1 MNQPRTRPRAQD
13 SGVIAIFL
21 ASIIGI
27 LLLTSTTFAARV
39 STSELN
45 QSSQVDQSE
54 AAYYAAEAG
63 VEEAIRRLVVNP
75 LATICQIFPEQYGL
89 GLSTLYSGACPA
101 AANQVGDYAVVG
113 DSANPSAHEGTNL
126 VIATEGP
133 SATNLP
139 GVAWRLRK
147 VTAQG
152 NSFTG
157 TQTKDESVQ
166 FDTSE
171 LCRRAASGAVY
182 GTAACDPL
190 AANLDKDPLGGPS
203 LPGSAIANSLQGLQY
218 CWKAN
223 AGQTPDIE
231 FTNVYWS
238 NINQVKTEK
247 LVISNPYVTTNPVF
261 GSGLGLVVTTGA
273 NATPAQAAY
282 SYCVNLNTMTPSA
295 PGTKFIFRFKPLFP
309 GVSGN
314 AQAQNAYNI
323 SYRAGLID
331 AKNGN
336 LYTPPFPL
344 YLPTNTFLI
353 DVVGESGDIRRRIV
367 AKVTR
372 NGGILGIFDYL
383 IYSGSNSDLCK
394 PGITQAEG
402 GYNPLDCL
410 PPYIDNTFP

>member
-1 MNQPRTRPRAQD
+1 MNQPRTRPQRHE

-45 QSSQVDQSE
+45 QASQVDQSE

-75 LATICQIFPEQYGL
+75 LATICQIFPEQFGL
-89 GLSTLYSGACPA
+89 GLSTIHSGACPSA
-101 AANQVGDYAVVG
+101 VNQVGDYAVVG
-113 DSANPSAHEGTNL
+113 DSANPSAYQGTSL

-139 GVAWRLRK
+139 GVAWRQRK

-157 TQTKDESVQ
+157 TQAKDESVQ

-171 LCRRAASGAVY
+171 LCRRAASGVY

-190 AANLDKDPLGGPS
+190 PANLDIDPLGGP
-203 LPGSAIANSLQGLQY
+203 IANSLQGLQY

-223 AGQTPDIE
+223 SGQTPDIE

-238 NINQVKTEK
+238 NINQIKTEK
-247 LVISNPYVTTNPVF
+247 LVISNPYVTTSPVF
-261 GSGLGLVVTTGA
+261 ASGLGLIVTTGA

-282 SYCVNLNTMTPSA
+282 GYCVNLNTMAPSA
-295 PGTKFIFRFKPLFP
+295 PGTKFIFRFKPLYP

-323 SYRAGLID
+323 SYHAGLID

-336 LYTPPFPL
+336 LYTPPLPL
-344 YLPTNTFLI
+344 YIPTNTFLI
-353 DVVGESGDIRRRIV
+353 DVVGQSGDIKRRIV

-383 IYSGSNSDLCK
+383 IYSGSNSSDLCK

-402 GYNPLDCL
+402 GYDPNTCL
-410 PPYIDNTFP
+410 PPYISNTFP